1 MKPKH
6 SFFVTVGIPS
16 LFLVFSV
23 LVLSVLSLLTL
34 GSSRSSLSTARHSLE
49 QTEDYYAACRK
60 ATDNISGIRSSL
72 EQFASASSGEEAYFS
87 RIQKFADSQKGLT

>member
-34 GSSRSSLSTARHSLE
+34 GSSRSF
-49 QTEDYYAACRK
+49 AADDLIILPRK
-60 ATDNISGIRSSL
+60 
-72 EQFASASSGEEAYFS
+72 
-87 RIQKFADSQKGLT
+87 